1 MNGPEIV
8 WADEPTGNLDNKNA
22 REVMDL
28 HIRLN
33 KELEETFVI
42 VTHSDAMAEM
52 SHRTV
57 RMQDG
62 LIVDDGTGNAIK
74 SPMDE
79 LFGAP
84 ITNIA
89 AVLTVAFG
97 LAVVFLLYIRVRHPI
112 LVRMAVRNVVRRPGQ
127 SLLIISGLMLAT
139 AIISSAFTVGDSVTY
154 SIKNSAAASLR
165 SVDEILVV
173 DEDSNFWEGRA
184 LPDGF

>member
-1 MNGPEIV
+1 
-8 WADEPTGNLDNKNA
+8 
-22 REVMDL
+22 
-28 HIRLN
+28 
-33 KELEETFVI
+33 
-42 VTHSDAMAEM
+42 
-52 SHRTV
+52 
-57 RMQDG
+57 
-62 LIVDDGTGNAIK
+62 
-74 SPMDE
+74 MDE

-89 AVLTVAFG
+89 AVLTVPFG

-112 LVRMAVRNVVRRPGQ
+112 LVRMAIRNVVRRPGQ